1 MGCEVAGGV
10 GVSVALGS
18 REAAARA
25 ALTKL
30 LVCLRERSL
39 LFLCAMTFHESPHQ
53 VEQLAGTRHAFALAG
68 RTESGPCGEGHAE
81 TLDRRLPRLVVR
93 CHISDLSGWACV
105 DTRAHAIVVT

>member
-30 LVCLRERSL
+30 LVC
-39 LFLCAMTFHESPHQ
+39 MTFHESPHQ